1 MFPIRFICQCCKQPL
16 KLNQSMETS
25 GLETTQEPPAS
36 TLSAQWE
43 PGETLERGPAS
54 KAETDTE
61 KLQDST
67 SCSTVP
73 GDDGKMSRDSSSNFI
88 LLGEF
93 APTSMLSNAQKTA
106 GDIFDIL
113 TGERDVDHAL
123 CEDCTDKLLEE
134 LDTQLILTE
143 TENQNYKHWR
153 KRIHDGELETL
164 QEELAGLEL
173 EEARLAQELEEVEK
187 NQKRVAE
194 DLEAARAET
203 QVLDQQDEQHWR
215 DYSNLQWQQLE
226 LQDELTSRRNLLVHA
241 QIQWDWLKKT
251 NVFSATFEIR
261 DDGPVG
267 IINSFRLGCL
277 PTVPVSWNEINMAWG
292 QTALLL
298 HALSNKIGLEFQRYQ
313 LFPCGNRSYLK
324 SLTDDAIELPLFCIT
339 GQITCLDVKF
349 DLAMMAFLD
358 CMQQFKEEA
367 EKGKWGLCLPCKIH
381 VENGLMEDSGSTG
394 EFYSIRTRLNT
405 EEQWTKA
412 LKLMLINFKC
422 SLAWLSLKYC
432 QK

>member
-1 MFPIRFICQCCKQPL
+1 REGTKASTMFPIRFICQCCKQPL

-25 GLETTQEPPAS
+25 GLETTQETTAS

-61 KLQDST
+61 K
-67 SCSTVP
+67 
-73 GDDGKMSRDSSSNFI
+73 
-88 LLGEF
+88 
-93 APTSMLSNAQKTA
+93 
-106 GDIFDIL
+106 
-113 TGERDVDHAL
+113 
-123 CEDCTDKLLEE
+123 
-134 LDTQLILTE
+134 
-143 TENQNYKHWR
+143 
-153 KRIHDGELETL
+153 IHDGELETL
-164 QEELAGLEL
+164 QEELEGLEL

-226 LQDELTSRRNLLVHA
+226 LQDELTSRRNQLIHA

-324 SLTDDAIELPLFCIT
+324 SLTDDEGGGEENEKAGIFIK
-339 GQITCLDVKF
+339 CL
-349 DLAMMAFLD
+349 
-358 CMQQFKEEA
+358 
-367 EKGKWGLCLPCKIH
+367 GH
-381 VENGLMEDSGSTG
+381 
-394 EFYSIRTRLNT
+394 
-405 EEQWTKA
+405 
-412 LKLMLINFKC
+412 
-422 SLAWLSLKYC
+422 
-432 QK
+432 